1 MGVWSPPRLTP
12 AQLEARRLAGV
23 RLLRGGKRKPA
34 AIARALGVSRQSVH
48 RWQQTLARG
57 GRAGLKRRPHTGRR
71 PQLTAAQCERLTRI
85 LADGATAAGFD
96 TERWTLRRIATVVEQ
111 QFAVTYHFRSLSRVL
126 RAHGWSPQRPTTRAL
141 ERNEALIAAWL
152 RRDWP
157 RIKKGLV
164 EAGGSLPSWTKQVTR
179 FGPAS
184 APRGPHAGTRRSS
197 GASRSGARSRAS
209 SR

>member
-1 MGVWSPPRLTP
+1 MTP
-12 AQLEARRLAGV
+12 AQLEVRRREGA
-23 RLLRGGKRKPA
+23 RLLQAGKLKPS
-34 AIARALGVSRQSVH
+34 AIARELGVSRQTVS
-48 RWQQTLARG
+48 RWQQLVTCV

-71 PQLTAAQCERLTRI
+71 PRLTDRQWQRLACI
-85 LADGATAAGFD
+85 LSHGATAAGFD
-96 TERWTLRRIATVVEQ
+96 TARWTLRRIAAVVEEELG
-111 QFAVTYHFRSLSRVL
+111 VRYHFRSLSRVL

-152 RRDWP
+152 RHDWP

-184 APRGPHAGTRRSS
+184 APRGRRAATHRSS
-197 GASRSGARSRAS
+197 AASRNGAKCRAS